1 MSASDALYKAVGAR
15 IRAARGRGAS
25 RLSQASLAKQLG
37 ISRASVVN
45 IEAGRQ
51 HAPLSLLWEIAE
63 VLDTELS
70 QLIPRRSELIT
81 DDAEST
87 LSSAMRE
94 QIKQKAAGDD
104 GVERDLS
111 SFVAQLLRAAESS
124 KSSTKG
130 QR

>member
-1 MSASDALYKAVGAR
+1 MSASDTLYKAVGAR
-15 IRAARGRGAS
+15 IRAARGRGAD
-25 RLSQASLAKQLG
+25 RLSQASVAKQLG